1 MSKFI
6 IFISFLIKLILI
18 NKNLFILILAKLIIL
33 IIILFFDIIYKI
45 IRLFLLISLFKL
57 ILYKTNIYSKKKTF
71 FKVLLFLSSL
81 NLLSS

>member
-57 ILYKTNIYSKKKTF
+57 ILYKTNIYFNKKTF
-71 FKVLLFLSSL
+71 PRVFLFPSSFNLLFS
-81 NLLSS
+81 